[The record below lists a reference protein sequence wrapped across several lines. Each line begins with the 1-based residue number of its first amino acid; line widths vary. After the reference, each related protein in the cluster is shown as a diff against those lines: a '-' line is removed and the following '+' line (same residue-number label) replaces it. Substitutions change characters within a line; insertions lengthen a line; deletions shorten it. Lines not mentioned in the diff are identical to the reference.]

1 MALSVDEI
9 EKLLLEDS
17 ALPWAVKLSNSGAR
31 MIAVS
36 EWLRWVI
43 ERFPDA
49 DRAELE
55 RITDQAVQRLG
66 GEKLELQ
73 EPREYVV
80 GLMRRLVGR
89 AAAGED
95 FAYTIPGRAFG
106 QARYTVADQIRT
118 AEAARTKKE

>member
-1 MALSVDEI
+1 
-9 EKLLLEDS
+9 
-17 ALPWAVKLSNSGAR
+17 
-31 MIAVS
+31 MIAVD
-36 EWLRWVI
+36 EWLKWATA
-43 ERFPDA
+43 RFPDA

-80 GLMRRLVGR
+80 GLLRRFVGR

-106 QARYTVADQIRT
+106 EARYTVADQVRT
-118 AEAARTKKE
+118 AEATRTKKA